1 MISIFLFF
9 LNTKHTSSICCLHYA
24 TKSNQW
30 WFIKKKK
37 NQINGSTFI
46 NTTVFVKLF
55 GLNFLE
61 WSRLWL
67 VEEECYKSKIIHIQ
81 TQKKGYTVM
90 DYESNFC
97 RAISHVIIW
106 CFLWIICSLTGRIDI
121 AIPPQQEVL
130 PLIPIPA

>member
-1 MISIFLFF
+1 MLPTLCNKI
-9 LNTKHTSSICCLHYA
+9 
-24 TKSNQW
+24 KSMVVHQ
-30 WFIKKKK
+30 KKK

-106 CFLWIICSLTGRIDI
+106 CFL
-121 AIPPQQEVL
+121 
-130 PLIPIPA
+130 

>member
-1 MISIFLFF
+1 MLPTLCNKI
-9 LNTKHTSSICCLHYA
+9 
-24 TKSNQW
+24 KSMVVHQKN
-30 WFIKKKK
+30 K

-67 VEEECYKSKIIHIQ
+67 VEEECYKTKIIHIQ

-90 DYESNFC
+90 D
-97 RAISHVIIW
+97 I
-106 CFLWIICSLTGRIDI
+106 L
-121 AIPPQQEVL
+121 
-130 PLIPIPA
+130 